1 MTRLGLRRRL
11 LLVVVVTVGIA
22 VAALVATFN
31 VVLMRTLDQN
41 ARDLAR
47 SRAAAEIATLDYRNG
62 QLVVG
67 EVQTDRLADAS
78 IWIYSHGHVLER
90 PRVGAV
96 VNAHARR
103 LEGGPARFADI
114 GGTDTRLYAQPIVIR
129 RQRVGTIVAGVS
141 LAPYEQTRDTAL
153 LASLVFGIVV
163 LLFVGLAARWALAS
177 SLSSVVRMTRQAAA
191 WSEDE
196 QEHRFALGAPHDE
209 LTELAAT
216 LDNLLD
222 RLAASLRHERRFSAE
237 VSHELRTPLARIL
250 AETELAL
257 RRERTPDEYREALT
271 LVQRSASQLAR
282 IVDTLVAAARYESGG
297 ERGTADAQAVVDG
310 AVSAC
315 DGLVAER
322 HIALEVESPEPSPR
336 VGVDAELGERILQPV
351 IENACRYGRRRV
363 RVSIAREH
371 SSVVYAVEDDGP
383 GVPNEEQERIF
394 EPGARGPG
402 SVGAGLGLALARRLA
417 ESVDGAVVAEPN
429 GGGGRFLVRLPAG

>member
-1 MTRLGLRRRL
+1 MNRLGLRRRL

-41 ARDLAR
+41 ARDLAH

-62 QLVVG
+62 RLIVG
-67 EVQTDRLADAS
+67 EAQNDRSPDAS
-78 IWIYSHGHVLER
+78 IWIYSRDQVLER

-103 LEGGPARFADI
+103 LDGGPARFADI
-114 GGTDTRLYAQPIVIR
+114 GGTDTRLYAQPVVIR
-129 RQRVGTIVAGVS
+129 GRRVGTIVVGVS

-153 LASLVFGIVV
+153 LASLVFGIVI
-163 LLFVGLAARWALAS
+163 LLLVGLAARWALAS
-177 SLSSVVRMTRQAAA
+177 SLTSVVRMTRQAAA

-209 LTELAAT
+209 LTELGAT

-257 RRERTPDEYREALT
+257 RRERTPDEYRDALT

-297 ERGTADAQAVVDG
+297 ERGTADAHAVAEG

-322 HIALEVESPEPSPR
+322 HIALEVESPQPAPR

-363 RVSIAREH
+363 RVSIEREH
-371 SSVVYAVEDDGP
+371 SSVV
-383 GVPNEEQERIF
+383 
-394 EPGARGPG
+394 
-402 SVGAGLGLALARRLA
+402 
-417 ESVDGAVVAEPN
+417 
-429 GGGGRFLVRLPAG
+429 